1 MIRNE
6 KEYARAVRRIMDEE
20 SRINEQRTTLTEQS
34 YTVEQIKRALDP
46 LLSFHFQLK
55 EEVES
60 YERLKRGD
68 LGELSNLHGLGLTL
82 IGLRIAL
89 GLTQREFA
97 KKLEVNETQVS
108 RDERNEYHGITVER
122 ASQILDHLG
131 VTMQSRFSEP
141 IPRERQIA
149 DDDENDSLTV

>member
-6 KEYARAVRRIMDEE
+6 AEYKKAVRRTVDEQKRLEEHRAALE
-20 SRINEQRTTLTEQS
+20 SEGFTAEQVQ
-34 YTVEQIKRALDP
+34 RALDP
-46 LLSFHFQLK
+46 ILSFHLQLQ
-55 EEVES
+55 EEVDS

-68 LGELSNLHGLGLTL
+68 MGELLNLHGLGMTL

-97 KKLEVNETQVS
+97 TRLRVSETQVS

-122 ASQILDHLG
+122 AAQILDALG
-131 VTMQSRFSEP
+131 VRLTSHFTEP
-141 IPRERQIA
+141 VTGSPSPTPEQEEA
-149 DDDENDSLTV
+149 VA

>member
-1 MIRNE
+1 
-6 KEYARAVRRIMDEE
+6 MDEE
-20 SRINEQRTTLTEQS
+20 GRIKEQRSKLAEQN
-34 YTVEQIKRALDP
+34 YTAEQIKRALDP
-46 LLSFHFQLK
+46 LLSFHLQLM

-68 LGELSNLHGLGLTL
+68 LGEISNLHGLGMTL

-89 GLTQREFA
+89 GLTQRAFA
-97 KKLEVNETQVS
+97 EKLGVNETQVS

-131 VTMQSRFSEP
+131 VTLRSQFNEP
-141 IPRERQIA
+141 IPRERIA
-149 DDDENDSLTV
+149 TDEDDREATPR